1 MITQEQVLDALR
13 KVEDPDLKKSLVD
26 LNMIKNIQIE
36 ESSIHFEVEL
46 TTPACP
52 LKEKIRKD
60 CMLAIQELDGDIQ
73 VEITMTANVQSGRIG
88 VDTLPNVKN
97 VIAVASGKG
106 GVGKSTVSTELAR
119 ALSRSGAKVG
129 LLDAD
134 IHGPS
139 LPTMLGLENAFPES
153 REIKGKNYI
162 IPVEIDNL
170 KVLSIGM
177 LVDERQAIVWRGPMV
192 SSALRQF
199 IQDVLWGKLDYLI
212 IDLPPGTGDVQLSLL
227 QHTKINGVVLVTTP
241 QRVALADARKA
252 IGMFQ
257 MEKINVP
264 ILGVVE
270 NMAWFSPPETP
281 DQRYFLFG
289 EQGGLHLA
297 KEYDLPFLGHLPFA
311 VPMRERG
318 DGLKSTLDKDQMAY
332 IDRIAGACAQTLALQ
347 NAKATNQKSSNL
359 PPIG

>member
-1 MITQEQVLDALR
+1 MITKEQLLEALR
-13 KVEDPDLKKSLVD
+13 KVEDPDLKKSLVELD
-26 LNMIKNIQIE
+26 MIKNIQLE
-36 ESSIHFEVEL
+36 GSNVRFEVEL

-52 LKEKIRKD
+52 LKEKIKQD
-60 CMLAIQELDGDIQ
+60 CLLAIQELDSSLN

-119 ALSRSGAKVG
+119 ALARTGAKVG

-139 LPTMLGLENAFPES
+139 LPTMLGLDNAFPES

-162 IPVEIDNL
+162 IPVEVDNL

-227 QHTKINGVVLVTTP
+227 QHTKVNGVVLVTTP

-270 NMAWFSPPETP
+270 NMAWFSPP
-281 DQRYFLFG
+281 DQPEERYFLFG
-289 EQGGLHLA
+289 EQGGIHLA
-297 KEYDLPFLGHLPFA
+297 KEYDLPFLGHLPFTM
-311 VPMRERG
+311 PMRERG
-318 DGLKSTLDKDQMAY
+318 DGLDSSLTEEQLSY
-332 IDRIAGACAQTLALQ
+332 IDKIAGASAQMLALR
-347 NAKATNQKSSNL
+347 NAQVEKKPSNTL